1 MGSRAPRSQAVTS
14 ERSPEAEA
22 RVELAAALYQDVR
35 VLASEIGER
44 NTATCRN
51 LDRAAT
57 FIHHSLASAGLPVFH
72 HTYTAD
78 GLACDNVVGELEGIG
93 DDHEIVLIGA
103 HYDSV
108 RGGPGANDNASG
120 VAALLALARSFARN
134 RLNRTMRFV
143 AFVNE
148 EPPYIR
154 TRQMGSL
161 VYAMACSSRGDHIVA
176 MLSLET
182 LACFPSYDPP
192 SNYPW
197 PAKLLRPLQGEFLA
211 LVSNLRSRRLARGI
225 ARTFCGASDLSVW
238 AIALPGFLPGV
249 RSSDHWS
256 FWQCGYPAIMATD
269 TGPFRYPFY
278 HTRYDTPDKL
288 SYRAL
293 AEIVTGLRPAIM
305 QLASG
310 KAP

>member
-1 MGSRAPRSQAVTS
+1 MS
-14 ERSPEAEA
+14 EAGW
-22 RVELAAALYQDVR
+22 AADRRETLIPALQHDVR
-35 VLASEIGER
+35 VLASDIGER
-44 NTATCRN
+44 NTARYGN

-57 FIHHSLASAGLPVFH
+57 FIDDALESAGVPVCRE
-72 HTYTAD
+72 TYTVR
-78 GLACDNVVGELEGIG
+78 GRACHNVVAELAGIG
-93 DDHEIVLIGA
+93 DSHEIVLIGA

-120 VAALLALARSFARN
+120 VAALLALARALATN
-134 RLNRTMRFV
+134 RLSRTLRFV

-154 TRQMGSL
+154 TKKMGSL
-161 VYAMACSSRGDHIVA
+161 VYARACRNRGDHIVA

-182 LACFPSYDPP
+182 LGCFPAYDPP
-192 SNYPW
+192 LEDPW
-197 PAKLLRPLQGEFLA
+197 PAKLLRPLQGKFLA
-211 LVSNLRSRRLARGI
+211 LVANMKSRHLAYSV
-225 ARTFCGASDLSVW
+225 ARTFRGGSDLPVR

-269 TGPFRYPFY
+269 TAPFRYPYY
-278 HTRYDTPDKL
+278 HMRYDTPDKL

-293 AEIVTGLRPAIM
+293 AEVVIGLHRAIIR
-305 QLASG
+305 LAMG
-310 KAP
+310 NGR

>member
-1 MGSRAPRSQAVTS
+1 MDSRTPRSQPNTTQRLPAADS
-14 ERSPEAEA
+14 
-22 RVELAAALYQDVR
+22 RVDLAAALHQDVH

-44 NTATCRN
+44 NTATYRN
-51 LDRAAT
+51 LHRAAT
-57 FIHHSLASAGLPVFH
+57 YIHQSLESEGLPVFRQ
-72 HTYTAD
+72 TYTAD
-78 GLACDNVVGELEGIG
+78 GQACHNVVGELGG
-93 DDHEIVLIGA
+93 TGNGHEVVLIGA

-120 VAALLALARSFARN
+120 VATVLALARSFAGSRP
-134 RLNRTMRFV
+134 NRTLRFV

-154 TRQMGSL
+154 TKQMGSL
-161 VYAMACSSRGDHIVA
+161 VYARACRDRGDHIVA

-182 LACFPSYDPP
+182 LGYFPSYDTP
-192 SNYPW
+192 SCDPW

-211 LVSNLRSRRLARGI
+211 LVSNLRSRNLARGV
-225 ARTFCGASDLSVW
+225 AQTFRGASNLPVW

-269 TGPFRYPFY
+269 TAPFRYPFY

-288 SYRAL
+288 SYHAL
-293 AEIVTGLRPAIM
+293 ADIITGLRVAIS
-305 QLASG
+305 QLAMG
-310 KAP
+310 NVP